1 LKKTFIFLTIL
12 ISVSLQAFPKES
24 FGGIREDKVQAA
36 FIYKFIQFIE
46 WPIEIEK
53 ASNTF
58 KIGIYGKSNMQE
70 LLQTFSGEKVN
81 TRLLEIH
88 PVENLDNIKKCHI
101 LFISSSETSKLDEIL
116 EILKGSSVLTIS
128 RMEGFAQKGGMI
140 NFYVNEERVRFEIN
154 PESAK
159 NAGLKISSKLLKVSK
174 VIRVPNQ

>member
-12 ISVSLQAFPKES
+12 ISISLQAFPKES

-46 WPIEIEK
+46 WPTDLEK
-53 ASNTF
+53 TSNKF
-58 KIGIYGKSNMQE
+58 KISIYGKSNMKE

-81 TRLLEIH
+81 GRLLEIH
-88 PVENLDNIKKCHI
+88 SVENLDSIKKCHI
-101 LFISSSETSKLDEIL
+101 LFISPSEASRLDEIL
-116 EILKGSSVLTIS
+116 ETLKDSSVLTIS

-154 PESAK
+154 PQSAK

-174 VIRVPNQ
+174 VIRTPKT